1 MAQTLTNIHKINMKE
16 KTDKIDTINKPATH
30 FDTWNEIFAEIEG
43 SLHVPLPLRVKNWLR
58 NKFNPPT
65 QKSSEI

>member
-1 MAQTLTNIHKINMKE
+1 MAPTFTNIHKINMEKE
-16 KTDKIDTINKPATH
+16 IKKIDTTDKEEIH

-43 SLHVPLPLRVKNWLR
+43 SLHSELPLRVKNWLR

-65 QKSSEI
+65 QKSI